1 MSHGQY
7 LAGRVVYL
15 AGYPDRVLGG
25 EAFCRRVPGNAV
37 SSVDKLWGSPLRT
50 RTCGDY
56 LGAQTAQIKAF
67 PRSLA
72 EPTEAIAARRLQAVR
87 SNNPAPLYL
96 GPTVKSAGRRSGP
109 EFQDAS
115 RGGYELERISLLG
128 DGLASVDLKPDT
140 LKEFILAN
148 REALLA
154 EAAAG

>member
-67 PRSLA
+67 PRSQA

-96 GPTVKSAGRRSGP
+96 GSYCQMCGSAQRPGVPRRLP
-109 EFQDAS
+109 
-115 RGGYELERISLLG
+115 RR
-128 DGLASVDLKPDT
+128 V
-140 LKEFILAN
+140 
-148 REALLA
+148 
-154 EAAAG
+154 